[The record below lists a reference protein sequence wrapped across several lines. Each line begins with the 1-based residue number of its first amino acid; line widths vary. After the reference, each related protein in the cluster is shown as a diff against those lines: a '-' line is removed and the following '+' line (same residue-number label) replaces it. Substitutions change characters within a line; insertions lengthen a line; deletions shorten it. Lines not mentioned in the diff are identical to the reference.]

1 MVFGPVLD
9 AELATWQASLQSKN
23 NHRLVSHIFD
33 FNYERNMYDRIFWN
47 SEDLIAVRVKLIFDL
62 AAYAA
67 HFRLPWSFLHCAKLV
82 LFRVC
87 YKTGS
92 LRQSNFRILDFK
104 AYVTE
109 IFNRSNFQISSKWHI
124 WRLQAG
130 RVNLNRRL
138 STSTFRFLTSIW
150 AYDQR
155 FGHDRYQSFVQLLSR
170 EYGFSNSLDVFSRL
184 GAACSMTQPSCDWG
198 NIV

>member
-1 MVFGPVLD
+1 MVFGPILD
-9 AELATWQASLQSKN
+9 AELATWQARLQSKN
-23 NHRLVSHIFD
+23 NHRLVSH
-33 FNYERNMYDRIFWN
+33 IFWN

-109 IFNRSNFQISSKWHI
+109 IFNRRSYQIFNLEMACLKITSRMSKSEQEFVNFNIQNPNFYLSI
-124 WRLQAG
+124 W
-130 RVNLNRRL
+130 
-138 STSTFRFLTSIW
+138 STFR
-150 AYDQR
+150 AR
-155 FGHDRYQSFVQLLSR
+155 
-170 EYGFSNSLDVFSRL
+170 
-184 GAACSMTQPSCDWG
+184 
-198 NIV
+198 

>member
-1 MVFGPVLD
+1 MVFGPILD
-9 AELATWQASLQSKN
+9 AELATWQARLQSKN
-23 NHRLVSHIFD
+23 NHRLVSH
-33 FNYERNMYDRIFWN
+33 IFWN

-82 LFRVC
+82 PFRVC

-109 IFNRSNFQISSKWHI
+109 IFNRRSYQISSKWCVNFNIQIPNFYLSI
-124 WRLQAG
+124 W
-130 RVNLNRRL
+130 
-138 STSTFRFLTSIW
+138 STFRARQIPIVRSAKPSKGYVSLNSC
-150 AYDQR
+150 QVM
-155 FGHDRYQSFVQLLSR
+155 SFP
-170 EYGFSNSLDVFSRL
+170 G
-184 GAACSMTQPSCDWG
+184 
-198 NIV
+198 